1 MLQQEQT
8 MNMVKAH
15 IMVVEDDP
23 DIGEMLELSLNRD
36 GYSVD
41 WCKDAAEAHEQ
52 IKATRPGLILLD
64 WMLPGMSGIEWLMR
78 LRMKDEFKKI
88 PVIMLTARGEESD
101 KVSGL
106 EVGADDYVTK
116 PFSISE
122 LMARVHALLRRTE
135 TVQSKIIKVGGL
147 VLDLESHRVTA
158 DGVEMSM
165 SPTEYKL
172 LQFFIMNVER
182 VFSRAQLLDQV
193 WGTNVYIEE
202 RTVDVH
208 IRRLRKILEQ
218 HGCRNLIQT
227 VRSFGYRMS
236 MKSTG

>member
-1 MLQQEQT
+1 
-8 MNMVKAH
+8 MVKAH

-23 DIGEMLELSLNRD
+23 DIGEMLELSLKRD
-36 GYSVD
+36 GYSVE
-41 WCKDAAEAHEQ
+41 WCMDAATAQAKLLET
-52 IKATRPGLILLD
+52 KPNLILLD

-78 LRMKDEFKKI
+78 LRMKDDFKKL
-88 PVIMLTARGEESD
+88 PVIMLTARGEETD

-122 LMARVHALLRRTE
+122 LMARIHALLRRTE
-135 TVQSKIIKVGGL
+135 AEHSKIIKVGGL

-158 DGVEMSM
+158 NGEEITM

-172 LQFFIMNVER
+172 LQFFVMNIER
-182 VFSRAQLLDQV
+182 VFSRTQLLDQV

-208 IRRLRKILEQ
+208 IRRLRKILDQ
-218 HGCRNLIQT
+218 YGFKDVIQT

-236 MKSTG
+236 MKTAG

>member
-1 MLQQEQT
+1 
-8 MNMVKAH
+8 
-15 IMVVEDDP
+15 
-23 DIGEMLELSLNRD
+23 
-36 GYSVD
+36 VD
-41 WCKDAAEAHEQ
+41 WCVDATAAQAKVLET
-52 IKATRPGLILLD
+52 KPDLILLD

-78 LRMKDEFKKI
+78 LRMKDDFKKL
-88 PVIMLTARGEESD
+88 PVIMLTARGEETD

-122 LMARVHALLRRTE
+122 LMARIHALLRRTE
-135 TVQSKIIKVGGL
+135 TKHSKIIKVGGL

-158 DGVEMSM
+158 NGVEISM

-172 LQFFIMNVER
+172 LQFFIMNIER

-208 IRRLRKILEQ
+208 IRRLRKILDQ
-218 HGCRNLIQT
+218 HGFQDVIQT

-236 MKSTG
+236 MKTNG

>member
-1 MLQQEQT
+1 MGK
-8 MNMVKAH
+8 VH

-23 DIGEMLELSLNRD
+23 DIGEMLELSLKRE

-41 WCKDAAEAHEQ
+41 WCMDAVAAQAKLLES
-52 IKATRPGLILLD
+52 KPNLILLD

-78 LRMKDEFKKI
+78 LRMKDDFKKI
-88 PVIMLTARGEESD
+88 PVIMLTARGEETD

-122 LMARVHALLRRTE
+122 LMARIHALLRRVE
-135 TVQSKIIKVGGL
+135 PEQGKLVKVGGL
-147 VLDLESHRVTA
+147 ELDLESHRVTA
-158 DGVEMSM
+158 DGMEMTM

-172 LQFFIMNVER
+172 LQFFIMNIER
-182 VFSRAQLLDQV
+182 VFSRTQLLDQV

-218 HGCRNLIQT
+218 HGYRDVIQT

-236 MKSTG
+236 VKSAG